1 MVGRGVHQQHAK
13 KHNVS
18 RDTTSLCVVNLK
30 SDLGSHLHTLD
41 VEETTLVSL
50 DVWITAGRYS
60 LDIMR
65 YHVEDGEEQHSI
77 GDLSVEPHGFI
88 QRHKARL
95 GSQPS
100 EDVSAHGHN
109 DNHGVN

>member
-1 MVGRGVHQQHAK
+1 MLADPVVGRGVHQQHAK

-41 VEETTLVSL
+41 VEE
-50 DVWITAGRYS
+50 I
-60 LDIMR
+60 DIMR